1 MAVKGMEGPFL
12 NLFSRKITVDLLTCL
27 YVQLYFRYLI
37 IYISISDQNAI
48 YNRLM
53 YCMPLLSMSTI
64 NKAGHYIRNIL

>member
-48 YNRLM
+48 YNRLRIDKGSCGGAL
-53 YCMPLLSMSTI
+53 YFD
-64 NKAGHYIRNIL
+64 R